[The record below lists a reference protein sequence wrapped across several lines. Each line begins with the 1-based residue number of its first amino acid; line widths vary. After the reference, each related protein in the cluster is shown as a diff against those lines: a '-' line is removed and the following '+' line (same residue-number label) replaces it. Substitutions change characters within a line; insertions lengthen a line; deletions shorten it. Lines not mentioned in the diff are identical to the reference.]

1 MDAIKTFIGEHRPW
15 LVGAGFLMVLYLYQ
29 ARPFD
34 KAEDTEQPA
43 TQASPTK
50 KAVSKPIVKQAPRGT
65 HEVFDT
71 YKDENNEPWLTLRTL
86 PNPRTGQP
94 TGRLEDGTTLVVKE
108 YGLGHK
114 GKWAKIEVTSGT
126 HVNQTGY
133 VNTKWIRRF

>member
-34 KAEDTEQPA
+34 KEAEQPVA
-43 TQASPTK
+43 QPNPTEK
-50 KAVSKPIVKQAPRGT
+50 VVSKPVVKQARGT

-86 PNPRTGQP
+86 PNIKTGQVIA
-94 TGRLEDGTTLVVKE
+94 RLEDGTMLVIDK
-108 YGLGHK
+108 YGFGYK
-114 GKWAKIEVTSGT
+114 GKWAKIVVTSGEHAT
-126 HVNQTGY
+126 ESGY
-133 VNTKWIRRF
+133 VHTNWIRRL